1 MKNKGIKIG
10 VVFLLLFALLSV
22 AGCQQEDV
30 VIVGAAS
37 GQPGPTSGQ
46 LRISFAPVSSSAS
59 IKLSPNITINDLSLS
74 ADMSFTVT
82 NTDTNATTVLT
93 GVVIDADPAFT
104 HAEFDANGSAL
115 STTRVS
121 LLIPYT
127 LEPGNYKVTAV
138 TGSVKYPSSSG
149 TSVKDLSLARDG
161 DGLNITFTIAAPE
174 LTPTP
179 EPTATPTVEPT
190 ATPTAEPTATPT
202 AEPTA
207 TPTAEPTA
215 TPTAE
220 PTATPTAEP
229 TATPTA
235 EPTATPTAE
244 PTATPTAEPTATPTA
259 APTAVPTAVPT
270 ATPSPTNHP
279 KTGDDFAPALWLTL
293 CAGSLAALALLLK
306 KRHI

>member
-10 VVFLLLFALLSV
+10 VVFILLFALLSV

-30 VIVGAAS
+30 VIVGAES

-46 LRISFAPVSSSAS
+46 LRIGFTLLVSKGAS
-59 IKLSPNITINDLSLS
+59 TQPSRDITINNLSLS
-74 ADMSFTVT
+74 ADTSFTVT
-82 NTDTNATTVLT
+82 NTDTGDTTVLT
-93 GVVIDADPAFT
+93 GAVIDTDPTFT
-104 HAEFDANGSAL
+104 YVNFDEDDDILPAS
-115 STTRVS
+115 TRVS

-138 TGSVKYPSSSG
+138 TGSINFLSHDKAGNDIAASHSLSS
-149 TSVKDLSLARDG
+149 VSLANEG
-161 DGLNITFTIAAPE
+161 IKNTFTIAAPE

-179 EPTATPTVEPT
+179 EPTATPTV
-190 ATPTAEPTATPT
+190 
-202 AEPTA
+202 EPTA

>member
-82 NTDTNATTVLT
+82 NTDTGDTTVLT
-93 GVVIDADPAFT
+93 GAVIDTDPTFT
-104 HAEFDANGSAL
+104 YVNFDEDDDILPAS
-115 STTRVS
+115 TRVS
-121 LLIPYT
+121 ILISYT

-179 EPTATPTVEPT
+179 EPAATPTVEPTATPTVEPT

-207 TPTAEPTA
+207 TPTTEPT
-215 TPTAE
+215 E
-220 PTATPTAEP
+220 
-229 TATPTA
+229 
-235 EPTATPTAE
+235 
-244 PTATPTAEPTATPTA
+244 TPTA

-279 KTGDDFAPALWLTL
+279 KTGDDFAPRTLADALRRQPRGTRP
-293 CAGSLAALALLLK
+293 AP
-306 KRHI
+306 

>member
-10 VVFLLLFALLSV
+10 VVFILLFALLSV

-30 VIVGAAS
+30 VIVGVEP

-235 EPTATPTAE
+235 EPTATPTA
-244 PTATPTAEPTATPTA
+244 

>member
-10 VVFLLLFALLSV
+10 VVFILLFALLSV

-30 VIVGAAS
+30 VIVGAEP

-82 NTDTNATTVLT
+82 NTDTSDTTVLT
-93 GVVIDADPAFT
+93 GAVIDTDPTFT
-104 HAEFDANGSAL
+104 YVNFDEDDDILPAS
-115 STTRVS
+115 TRVS
-121 LLIPYT
+121 ILIPYT

-149 TSVKDLSLARDG
+149 TSVKDLDVARDG
-161 DGLNITFTIAAPE
+161 DGLNTTFTIAAPE

-220 PTATPTAEP
+220 S
-229 TATPTA
+229 
-235 EPTATPTAE
+235 
-244 PTATPTAEPTATPTA
+244 TATPTA

>member
-22 AGCQQEDV
+22 AGCQYEDV

-37 GQPGPTSGQ
+37 GQPGPTKGQ
-46 LRISFAPVSSSAS
+46 LRIGFTLFVSKGSSTQPS
-59 IKLSPNITINDLSLS
+59 RDITINDLSLS
-74 ADMSFTVT
+74 ADTSFTVT
-82 NTDTNATTVLT
+82 NTDTNATTVLKD
-93 GVVIDADPAFT
+93 VVIDTDPTFT
-104 HAEFDANGSAL
+104 YVNFDEDDDILPAS
-115 STTRVS
+115 TRVS
-121 LLIPYT
+121 ILISYT

-149 TSVKDLSLARDG
+149 TSVKDLSVARDG
-161 DGLNITFTIAAPE
+161 DGLNTTFTIAAPE

-179 EPTATPTVEPT
+179 EPMATPTAEPTATPTVEPT

-207 TPTAEPTA
+207 TPTT
-215 TPTAE
+215 
-220 PTATPTAEP
+220 
-229 TATPTA
+229 

>member
-10 VVFLLLFALLSV
+10 VVFILLFALLSV

-30 VIVGAAS
+30 VIVGAEP

-82 NTDTNATTVLT
+82 NTDTNATTVLKD
-93 GVVIDADPAFT
+93 VVIDTDPTFT
-104 HAEFDANGSAL
+104 HAEFDANGSVL

-121 LLIPYT
+121 LLVSYA
-127 LEPGNYKVTAV
+127 LEPGNYEVTAV
-138 TGSVKYPSSSG
+138 TGSINF
-149 TSVKDLSLARDG
+149 LSLDDAGNDIAASQRLDLAKEENG
-161 DGLNITFTIAAPE
+161 IMNTFTIAVPE
-174 LTPTP
+174 LIPTP
-179 EPTATPTVEPT
+179 EPTATPTV
-190 ATPTAEPTATPT
+190 
-202 AEPTA
+202 
-207 TPTAEPTA
+207 
-215 TPTAE
+215 
-220 PTATPTAEP
+220 EP

>member
-10 VVFLLLFALLSV
+10 VVFILLFALLSV
-22 AGCQQEDV
+22 AGCQYDDV

-104 HAEFDANGSAL
+104 HVEFDANGSAL

-138 TGSVKYPSSSG
+138 TGSINFLSHDNAGNDIAASHSP
-149 TSVKDLSLARDG
+149 SLANEG
-161 DGLNITFTIAAPE
+161 IKNTFTIAAPE

-179 EPTATPTVEPT
+179 EPAATPTVEPT
-190 ATPTAEPTATPT
+190 ATPTV
-202 AEPTA
+202 
-207 TPTAEPTA
+207 EPTA

-279 KTGDDFAPALWLTL
+279 KTGDDFSPALWLTL

>member
-10 VVFLLLFALLSV
+10 VVFILLFALLSV

-30 VIVGAAS
+30 VIVGAES

-74 ADMSFTVT
+74 TDKSFTVT

-93 GVVIDADPAFT
+93 NVVIDTDPAFT
-104 HAEFDANGSAL
+104 HAEFDANGKAL

-121 LLIPYT
+121 LLVSYA
-127 LEPGNYKVTAV
+127 LEPGNYEVTDVKGSINFLSLDDAGNDTAV
-138 TGSVKYPSSSG
+138 SHSLSSV
-149 TSVKDLSLARDG
+149 SLANEG
-161 DGLNITFTIAAPE
+161 IKNTFTIAVPE

-179 EPTATPTVEPT
+179 
-190 ATPTAEPTATPT
+190 
-202 AEPTA
+202 EPTA

>member
-30 VIVGAAS
+30 VIVGVEP

-149 TSVKDLSLARDG
+149 TSVKDLSVARDG
-161 DGLNITFTIAAPE
+161 DGLNTTFTIAAPE

-179 EPTATPTVEPT
+179 EPAATPTV
-190 ATPTAEPTATPT
+190 
-202 AEPTA
+202 EPTA

-279 KTGDDFAPALWLTL
+279 KTGDDFASALWLTL

>member
-30 VIVGAAS
+30 VIVGVEP
-37 GQPGPTSGQ
+37 GQPGPTKGQ

-115 STTRVS
+115 STTRIS
-121 LLIPYT
+121 LLISYT

-235 EPTATPTAE
+235 EPTATPTA
-244 PTATPTAEPTATPTA
+244 

-293 CAGSLAALALLLK
+293 CAGSFAALALLLK

>member
-22 AGCQQEDV
+22 AGCQYDDV

-46 LRISFAPVSSSAS
+46 LRIGFTPLVSKGAS
-59 IKLSPNITINDLSLS
+59 TQPSRNITINDLSLT
-74 ADMSFTVT
+74 DDTSFTVT
-82 NTDTNATTVLT
+82 NTDTGDTTVLT
-93 GVVIDADPAFT
+93 GAVIDTNLTFT
-104 HAEFDANGSAL
+104 YVNFDEDDNILPDS
-115 STTRVS
+115 TRVS
-121 LLIPYT
+121 ILISYT
-127 LEPGNYKVTAV
+127 LEPGNYEVTDA
-138 TGSVKYPSSSG
+138 TGYVNY
-149 TSVKDLSLARDG
+149 LSREGATRDKIR
-161 DGLNITFTIAAPE
+161 LSNNVSNTFTIAAPE

-179 EPTATPTVEPT
+179 EPTATPTV
-190 ATPTAEPTATPT
+190 
-202 AEPTA
+202 
-207 TPTAEPTA
+207 EPTA

>member
-10 VVFLLLFALLSV
+10 VVFILLFALLSV

-30 VIVGAAS
+30 VIVGVEP

-161 DGLNITFTIAAPE
+161 DGLNITFTIAVPE

-179 EPTATPTVEPT
+179 
-190 ATPTAEPTATPT
+190 
-202 AEPTA
+202 EPTA

>member
-22 AGCQQEDV
+22 AGCQYEDV
-30 VIVGAAS
+30 VIVGVEP

-93 GVVIDADPAFT
+93 GVVIDVDPAFT

-115 STTRVS
+115 STTRIS

-235 EPTATPTAE
+235 EPTATPTA
-244 PTATPTAEPTATPTA
+244 

-293 CAGSLAALALLLK
+293 CAGSFAALALLLK

>member
-10 VVFLLLFALLSV
+10 VVFILLFALLSV

-30 VIVGAAS
+30 VIVGAES

-46 LRISFAPVSSSAS
+46 LRIGFTPLVSKGSSTQPS
-59 IKLSPNITINDLSLS
+59 RNITINDLSLT
-74 ADMSFTVT
+74 DDTSFTVT
-82 NTDTNATTVLT
+82 NTDTGDTTVLT
-93 GVVIDADPAFT
+93 GAVIDTNPTFT
-104 HAEFDANGSAL
+104 YVNFDGDDDILLDS
-115 STTRVS
+115 TRVS
-121 LLIPYT
+121 ILIPYT
-127 LEPGNYKVTAV
+127 LEPGNYEVTDA
-138 TGSVKYPSSSG
+138 TGYVNYLSREGATSDKIRLSG
-149 TSVKDLSLARDG
+149 NVS
-161 DGLNITFTIAAPE
+161 NTFTIAAPE

-179 EPTATPTVEPT
+179 
-190 ATPTAEPTATPT
+190 EPTATPT

>member
-30 VIVGAAS
+30 VIVGVEP

-115 STTRVS
+115 STTRIS

-149 TSVKDLSLARDG
+149 TSVKDLSVARDG
-161 DGLNITFTIAAPE
+161 DGLNTTFTIAAPE

-179 EPTATPTVEPT
+179 EPTATPTV
-190 ATPTAEPTATPT
+190 
-202 AEPTA
+202 EPTA

-293 CAGSLAALALLLK
+293 CAGSFAALALLLK

>member
-10 VVFLLLFALLSV
+10 VVFILLFALLSV

-46 LRISFAPVSSSAS
+46 LRIGFVPIVTKGSSAQPS
-59 IKLSPNITINDLSLS
+59 RNITINDLSLT
-74 ADMSFTVT
+74 DDTSFTVT

-93 GVVIDADPAFT
+93 IVMIDPTATYAQF
-104 HAEFDANGSAL
+104 NGDTLIASQ
-115 STTRVS
+115 VS
-121 LLIPYT
+121 LLISYT
-127 LEPGNYKVTAV
+127 LEPGNYEVTAV

-149 TSVKDLSLARDG
+149 TSVKNLSLARDG
-161 DGLNITFTIAAPE
+161 DGLNTTFTIAAPE

-190 ATPTAEPTATPT
+190 ATPTV
-202 AEPTA
+202 
-207 TPTAEPTA
+207 EPTA

-279 KTGDDFAPALWLTL
+279 KTGDDFAPALWLML

>member
-22 AGCQQEDV
+22 AGCQYDDV

-37 GQPGPTSGQ
+37 GQPGPTKGQ

-93 GVVIDADPAFT
+93 NVVIDTDPTFT
-104 HAEFDANGSAL
+104 YVNFNEDDDILPAS
-115 STTRVS
+115 TRVS
-121 LLIPYT
+121 ILIPYT
-127 LEPGNYKVTAV
+127 LEPGNDKVTAV

-149 TSVKDLSLARDG
+149 TSVKDLSVARDG
-161 DGLNITFTIAAPE
+161 DGLNTTFTIAAPE

-235 EPTATPTAE
+235 EPTATPTA
-244 PTATPTAEPTATPTA
+244 
-259 APTAVPTAVPT
+259 APTAVPTAAPT

>member
-10 VVFLLLFALLSV
+10 VVFILLFALLSV

-179 EPTATPTVEPT
+179 EPAATPTV
-190 ATPTAEPTATPT
+190 
-202 AEPTA
+202 
-207 TPTAEPTA
+207 EPTA

>member
-10 VVFLLLFALLSV
+10 VVFILLFALLSV

-30 VIVGAAS
+30 VIVGAES

-115 STTRVS
+115 STTRIS

-138 TGSVKYPSSSG
+138 TGSINF
-149 TSVKDLSLARDG
+149 LSLDKAGNDIAASQRLDLAKEENG
-161 DGLNITFTIAAPE
+161 IMNTFTIAVPE

-179 EPTATPTVEPT
+179 EPTATPTVEPTATPTVEPT

-202 AEPTA
+202 T
-207 TPTAEPTA
+207 
-215 TPTAE
+215 
-220 PTATPTAEP
+220 
-229 TATPTA
+229 

>member
-10 VVFLLLFALLSV
+10 VVFILLFALLSV
-22 AGCQQEDV
+22 AGCQQDDV

-37 GQPGPTSGQ
+37 GQPGPTKGQ
-46 LRISFAPVSSSAS
+46 LRISFSPVGSSITISV
-59 IKLSPNITINDLSLS
+59 SPNITINNLSLS
-74 ADMSFTVT
+74 TDMSFTVT
-82 NTDTNATTVLT
+82 NTDTNATTVLKD
-93 GVVIDADPAFT
+93 VVIDTDPTFT
-104 HAEFDANGSAL
+104 HAEFDANGSVL

-121 LLIPYT
+121 LLVAYA
-127 LEPGNYKVTAV
+127 LEPGNYEVTAV
-138 TGSVKYPSSSG
+138 TGSINF
-149 TSVKDLSLARDG
+149 LSLDNAGNDIAASQRLYLAEEG
-161 DGLNITFTIAAPE
+161 NGITNTFTIAAPE

-179 EPTATPTVEPT
+179 TPTV
-190 ATPTAEPTATPT
+190 
-202 AEPTA
+202 EPTA

>member
-10 VVFLLLFALLSV
+10 VVFILLFALLSV

-30 VIVGAAS
+30 VIVGAES
-37 GQPGPTSGQ
+37 GQPGPTKGQ
-46 LRISFAPVSSSAS
+46 LRIGFVPFVSKGDSAQPS
-59 IKLSPNITINDLSLS
+59 RNITINDLSLS
-74 ADMSFTVT
+74 ADTSFTVT
-82 NTDTNATTVLT
+82 NTDTNATTVLKD
-93 GVVIDADPAFT
+93 VVIDTDPTFT
-104 HAEFDANGSAL
+104 YVRFDSNGDMEAV
-115 STTRVS
+115 RVS
-121 LLIPYT
+121 LLISYT
-127 LEPGNYKVTAV
+127 LEPGNYKVTDA
-138 TGSVKYPSSSG
+138 TGSISYLSRAG
-149 TSVKDLSLARDG
+149 TKTN
-161 DGLNITFTIAAPE
+161 NIELVDDANGIKNTFTIAAPE

-179 EPTATPTVEPT
+179 TPTVEPT

-202 AEPTA
+202 V
-207 TPTAEPTA
+207 
-215 TPTAE
+215 E

>member
-10 VVFLLLFALLSV
+10 VVFILLFALLSV
-22 AGCQQEDV
+22 AGCQQDDV

-46 LRISFAPVSSSAS
+46 LRISFSPVTSSVA
-59 IKLSPNITINDLSLS
+59 IKVSPKPNITINDLSLS
-74 ADMSFTVT
+74 ADTSFTVT

-93 GVVIDADPAFT
+93 NVVIDTDPAFT
-104 HAEFDANGSAL
+104 HAEFDANGKAL

-121 LLIPYT
+121 LLVSYA

-138 TGSVKYPSSSG
+138 TGSINF
-149 TSVKDLSLARDG
+149 LSIDKKTGSDIADRSLLYLG
-161 DGLNITFTIAAPE
+161 KEENGIMNTFTIAAPE

-179 EPTATPTVEPT
+179 TPTV
-190 ATPTAEPTATPT
+190 
-202 AEPTA
+202 EPTA

-293 CAGSLAALALLLK
+293 CAGSFAALALLLK

>member
-10 VVFLLLFALLSV
+10 VVFILLFALLSV

-30 VIVGAAS
+30 VIVGVEP

-46 LRISFAPVSSSAS
+46 LRIGFTPLVSKGAS
-59 IKLSPNITINDLSLS
+59 TQPSRNITINDLSLT
-74 ADMSFTVT
+74 DDTSFTVT
-82 NTDTNATTVLT
+82 NTDTGDTTVLT
-93 GVVIDADPAFT
+93 GAVIDTDPTFT
-104 HAEFDANGSAL
+104 YVNFDENDDILPDS
-115 STTRVS
+115 TRVS
-121 LLIPYT
+121 ILISYT
-127 LEPGNYKVTAV
+127 LEPGNYEVTDA
-138 TGSVKYPSSSG
+138 TGYVNY
-149 TSVKDLSLARDG
+149 LSREGATRDKIR
-161 DGLNITFTIAAPE
+161 LSNNVSNTFTIAAPE

-235 EPTATPTAE
+235 
-244 PTATPTAEPTATPTA
+244 
-259 APTAVPTAVPT
+259 APTAVPTAAPT

>member
-149 TSVKDLSLARDG
+149 TSVKDLHVARDG

-179 EPTATPTVEPT
+179 EPTATPTV
-190 ATPTAEPTATPT
+190 
-202 AEPTA
+202 
-207 TPTAEPTA
+207 EPTA

>member
-10 VVFLLLFALLSV
+10 VVFILLFALFSV
-22 AGCQQEDV
+22 AGCQYDDV

-46 LRISFAPVSSSAS
+46 LRIGFTPLVSKGAS
-59 IKLSPNITINDLSLS
+59 TQPSRNITINDLSLT
-74 ADMSFTVT
+74 DDTSFTVT
-82 NTDTNATTVLT
+82 NTDTGDTTVLT
-93 GVVIDADPAFT
+93 GAVIDTNPTFT
-104 HAEFDANGSAL
+104 YVNFDGDDDILLDS
-115 STTRVS
+115 TRVS

-138 TGSVKYPSSSG
+138 TGSVNYLSREGATSDEIRLSG
-149 TSVKDLSLARDG
+149 NVS
-161 DGLNITFTIAAPE
+161 NTFTIAAPE

-179 EPTATPTVEPT
+179 EPT

-207 TPTAEPTA
+207 TPTV
-215 TPTAE
+215 
-220 PTATPTAEP
+220 EP

>member
-30 VIVGAAS
+30 VIVGVEP
-37 GQPGPTSGQ
+37 GQPGPTKGQ

-82 NTDTNATTVLT
+82 NTDTNVTTVLT

-115 STTRVS
+115 STTRIS

-235 EPTATPTAE
+235 EPTATPTA
-244 PTATPTAEPTATPTA
+244 

-293 CAGSLAALALLLK
+293 CAGSFAALALLLK

>member
-22 AGCQQEDV
+22 AGCQYEDV
-30 VIVGAAS
+30 VIVGAES

-82 NTDTNATTVLT
+82 NTDTGDTTVLT
-93 GVVIDADPAFT
+93 GAVIDTDPTFT
-104 HAEFDANGSAL
+104 YVNFDEDDDILPAS
-115 STTRVS
+115 TRVS
-121 LLIPYT
+121 ILISYT

-149 TSVKDLSLARDG
+149 TSVKDLSVARDG
-161 DGLNITFTIAAPE
+161 DGLNTTFTIAVPE

-190 ATPTAEPTATPT
+190 ATPTV
-202 AEPTA
+202 
-207 TPTAEPTA
+207 EPTA

>member
-10 VVFLLLFALLSV
+10 VVFILLFALLSV

-30 VIVGAAS
+30 VIVGVEP

-104 HAEFDANGSAL
+104 YVNFDGDDDILLDS
-115 STTRVS
+115 TRVS
-121 LLIPYT
+121 ILISYT
-127 LEPGNYKVTAV
+127 LEPGNYEVTDA
-138 TGSVKYPSSSG
+138 TGYVNYLSREGATSDRIRLSG
-149 TSVKDLSLARDG
+149 DVS
-161 DGLNITFTIAAPE
+161 NTFTIAAPE

-179 EPTATPTVEPT
+179 EPT

-244 PTATPTAEPTATPTA
+244 PTAAPTA

>member
-10 VVFLLLFALLSV
+10 VVFILLFALLSV
-22 AGCQQEDV
+22 AGCQYDDV

-59 IKLSPNITINDLSLS
+59 IELSPNITINDLSLS
-74 ADMSFTVT
+74 TDKSFTVT
-82 NTDTNATTVLT
+82 NTDTHATTVLT
-93 GVVIDADPAFT
+93 NVVIDTDPAFT
-104 HAEFDANGSAL
+104 HAEFDANGKAL

-121 LLIPYT
+121 LLVSYA
-127 LEPGNYKVTAV
+127 LEPGNYEVTDVKGSINFLSLDDAGNDTAV
-138 TGSVKYPSSSG
+138 SHSLSSV
-149 TSVKDLSLARDG
+149 SLANEG
-161 DGLNITFTIAAPE
+161 IKNTFTIAVPE

-179 EPTATPTVEPT
+179 EPTATPTV
-190 ATPTAEPTATPT
+190 
-202 AEPTA
+202 EPTA

>member
-22 AGCQQEDV
+22 AGCQQDDV
-30 VIVGAAS
+30 VIVGAES
-37 GQPGPTSGQ
+37 GQPGPTKGQ
-46 LRISFAPVSSSAS
+46 LRISFSPVGSSITA
-59 IKLSPNITINDLSLS
+59 IVSPNITINNLSLS
-74 ADMSFTVT
+74 TDMSFTVT
-82 NTDTNATTVLT
+82 NTDTNATTVLKD
-93 GVVIDADPAFT
+93 VVIDTDPTFT
-104 HAEFDANGSAL
+104 HAEFDANGSVL

-121 LLIPYT
+121 LLVSYA
-127 LEPGNYKVTAV
+127 LEPGNYEVTAV
-138 TGSVKYPSSSG
+138 TGSINF
-149 TSVKDLSLARDG
+149 LSLDKAGNDIAASNRLYLAKEENG
-161 DGLNITFTIAAPE
+161 IMNTFTIAAPE

-179 EPTATPTVEPT
+179 TPTVEPT

-220 PTATPTAEP
+220 PTATPT
-229 TATPTA
+229 T
-235 EPTATPTAE
+235 E

-293 CAGSLAALALLLK
+293 CAGSFAALALLLK

>member
-10 VVFLLLFALLSV
+10 VVFILLFALLSV
-22 AGCQQEDV
+22 AGCQYDDV

-59 IKLSPNITINDLSLS
+59 IELSPNITINDLSLS
-74 ADMSFTVT
+74 TDKSFTVT

-93 GVVIDADPAFT
+93 NVVIDTDPAFT
-104 HAEFDANGSAL
+104 HAEFDANGKAL

-121 LLIPYT
+121 LLVSYA
-127 LEPGNYKVTAV
+127 LEPGNYEVTDV
-138 TGSVKYPSSSG
+138 KGSINF
-149 TSVKDLSLARDG
+149 LSLDNAGNDIAARSLLYLG
-161 DGLNITFTIAAPE
+161 KEENGIMNTFTIAAPE

-179 EPTATPTVEPT
+179 
-190 ATPTAEPTATPT
+190 
-202 AEPTA
+202 EPTA

-259 APTAVPTAVPT
+259 APTAVPTAAPT

-279 KTGDDFAPALWLTL
+279 KTGDDFASALWLTL

>member
-10 VVFLLLFALLSV
+10 VVFILLFALLSV

-30 VIVGAAS
+30 VIVGVEP

-149 TSVKDLSLARDG
+149 TSVKDLYLARDG
-161 DGLNITFTIAAPE
+161 DGLNTTFTIAAPE

-179 EPTATPTVEPT
+179 EPTATPTV
-190 ATPTAEPTATPT
+190 
-202 AEPTA
+202 EPTA

>member
-22 AGCQQEDV
+22 AGCQYDDV
-30 VIVGAAS
+30 VIVGVEP

-149 TSVKDLSLARDG
+149 TSVKDLSVARDG
-161 DGLNITFTIAAPE
+161 DGLNTTFTIAAPE

-207 TPTAEPTA
+207 TPTT
-215 TPTAE
+215 
-220 PTATPTAEP
+220 
-229 TATPTA
+229 

>member
-10 VVFLLLFALLSV
+10 VVFILLFALLSV

-121 LLIPYT
+121 LLISYT
-127 LEPGNYKVTAV
+127 LEPGNYKVTDA
-138 TGSVKYPSSSG
+138 TGSISYLSRAG
-149 TSVKDLSLARDG
+149 TKTN
-161 DGLNITFTIAAPE
+161 NIELVDDANGIKNTFTIAAPE

-179 EPTATPTVEPT
+179 EPTATPTV
-190 ATPTAEPTATPT
+190 
-202 AEPTA
+202 EPTA

>member
-22 AGCQQEDV
+22 AGCQYEDV
-30 VIVGAAS
+30 VIVGVEP

-138 TGSVKYPSSSG
+138 TGSINFLSHDKAGNDIAASHSLSS
-149 TSVKDLSLARDG
+149 VSLANEG
-161 DGLNITFTIAAPE
+161 IKNTFTIAAPE

-179 EPTATPTVEPT
+179 EPTATPHRGTDGNTDCRAHRNAHGGTDGHADSGAHGNPNRRTDGHAHSGTNGHAHSGTNGDTYGSSHSRTDCRADRNPKPDEP
-190 ATPTAEPTATPT
+190 PQ
-202 AEPTA
+202 
-207 TPTAEPTA
+207 
-215 TPTAE
+215 
-220 PTATPTAEP
+220 
-229 TATPTA
+229 
-235 EPTATPTAE
+235 
-244 PTATPTAEPTATPTA
+244 
-259 APTAVPTAVPT
+259 
-270 ATPSPTNHP
+270 N
-279 KTGDDFAPALWLTL
+279 G
-293 CAGSLAALALLLK
+293 
-306 KRHI
+306 R

>member
-10 VVFLLLFALLSV
+10 VVFILLFALLSV
-22 AGCQQEDV
+22 AGCQYDDV

-46 LRISFAPVSSSAS
+46 LRIGFTLLVPKGDSAQPS
-59 IKLSPNITINDLSLS
+59 RNITINDLSLS
-74 ADMSFTVT
+74 ADTSFTVT
-82 NTDTNATTVLT
+82 NTDTGDTTVLT
-93 GVVIDADPAFT
+93 GAVIDTDPTFT
-104 HAEFDANGSAL
+104 YVRFDSNGDMEAV
-115 STTRVS
+115 RVS
-121 LLIPYT
+121 LLISYT
-127 LEPGNYKVTAV
+127 LEPGNYKVTDA
-138 TGSVKYPSSSG
+138 TGSISYLSRAG
-149 TSVKDLSLARDG
+149 TKTN
-161 DGLNITFTIAAPE
+161 NIELVDDANGIKNTFTIAAPE

-179 EPTATPTVEPT
+179 EPM
-190 ATPTAEPTATPT
+190 ATPT

>member
-22 AGCQQEDV
+22 AGCQYEDV
-30 VIVGAAS
+30 VIVGVEP

-149 TSVKDLSLARDG
+149 TSVENLHLARDG
-161 DGLNITFTIAAPE
+161 DGLNTTFTIAAPE

-215 TPTAE
+215 TPTA
-220 PTATPTAEP
+220 
-229 TATPTA
+229 
-235 EPTATPTAE
+235 TPTAE

-259 APTAVPTAVPT
+259 APTAIPTAAPT

>member
-10 VVFLLLFALLSV
+10 VVFILLFALLSV

-30 VIVGAAS
+30 VIVGVEP

-235 EPTATPTAE
+235 
-244 PTATPTAEPTATPTA
+244 